1 MEQGYLAVIE
11 QSVKSILG
19 AMAGLEL
26 TIGEFQLK
34 QHDEVIK
41 GDSISSVISLNGADE
56 HLSLALTFPE
66 KVILSM
72 AQKMLPGIEVS
83 SGHPMV
89 VDLAGEMANMV
100 LGGAKNSLDQEG
112 GRLSLSLPVMVTG
125 KDCRVEHKTNSPVWM
140 TKVESDLG
148 MIFVE
153 VSHYIDGKV

>member
-11 QSVKSILG
+11 QSVKSVLG

-26 TIGEFQLK
+26 TFDQFQLK
-34 QHDEVIK
+34 QHDEVIE

-56 HLSLALTFPE
+56 HLSLALTFPK
-66 KVILSM
+66 KVILAI
-72 AQKMLPGIEVS
+72 AQKMLPGIEVD

-100 LGGAKNSLDQEG
+100 LGGTKNSLDQEG
-112 GRLSLSLPVMVTG
+112 DRLSLSLPVMVTG

-140 TKVESDLG
+140 ARIVSELG

-153 VSHYIDGKV
+153 VSHCKE